1 MSGTLPDAGN
11 VEMNIHGLASQ
22 QCSQSSEKT
31 YEQDTTVQGD
41 KGNDEFYLRAGCY
54 LGSHFEL
61 GLKYEWEI
69 DGQTKRD
76 GSSRQKEQ
84 HMQRHGVGG

>member
-1 MSGTLPDAGN
+1 MRR
-11 VEMNIHGLASQ
+11 Q
-22 QCSQSSEKT
+22 T
-31 YEQDTTVQGD
+31 YEQDTTVQGDKCKGRRTKNIDSTD

-76 GSSRQKEQ
+76 GSSRQKKQ